1 MCFSY
6 AINFSP
12 SALKSKFGID
22 QVPLPQ
28 QGFFFNGFE
37 HPNMPVLYVP
47 QNENQ
52 FKVDNFQWGLI
63 PSWVNNE
70 LKAKELRKNSL
81 NARSETAFE
90 KPMFQESWEKYPCIV
105 LASGFFEWQHVDHQR
120 IPHYIYASTGTLMYM
135 AGIYN
140 HWYNALTQKS
150 EFTFSIL
157 TTHANPKMEEIHNTK
172 KRMPVILSENDAQ
185 LWLKSDA
192 IERQKMCKPCNDNEI
207 LSHIVSQKLNSP
219 KNQRNEAWA
228 IEPAFFA
235 NQTRLF

>member
-28 QGFFFNGFE
+28 QGFFFNGFD
-37 HPNMPVLYVP
+37 HPNLPILFVP
-47 QNENQ
+47 QNEND
-52 FKVDNFQWGLI
+52 FCVDTSQWGLI
-63 PSWVNNE
+63 PSWVQDQSRVRELQNN
-70 LKAKELRKNSL
+70 AL

-90 KPMFQESWEKYPCIV
+90 KPMFREAWESNPCIV
-105 LASGFFEWQHVDHQR
+105 LASGFFEWQHVDHQK
-120 IPHYIYASTGTLMYM
+120 IPHYIYPSNGSMMYM

-140 HWYNALTQKS
+140 HWLNSNTQKLES
-150 EFTFSIL
+150 TFSIL
-157 TTHANPKMEEIHNTK
+157 TTHANPIMEEIHNTK
-172 KRMPVILSENDAQ
+172 KRMPVILNEDEAFF
-185 LWLKSDA
+185 WLKSDA
-192 IERQKMCKPCNDNEI
+192 IERQKMCKPCSNND
-207 LSHIVSQKLNSP
+207 LKSHIVSQKLNYARNNR
-219 KNQRNEAWA
+219 NQAWA